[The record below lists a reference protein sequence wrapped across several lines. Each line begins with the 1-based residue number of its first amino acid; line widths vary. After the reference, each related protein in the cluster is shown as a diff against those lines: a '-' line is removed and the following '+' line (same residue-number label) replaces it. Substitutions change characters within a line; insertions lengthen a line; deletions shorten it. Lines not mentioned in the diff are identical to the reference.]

1 MAESVLDL
9 SLVIACYNEEYELV
23 DSVRQIVEIL
33 ESARWSWEL
42 IFVDDVS
49 RDRTRELIDRLIAQY
64 PDKTFRKLFH
74 DHNTGRGRTVS
85 DGFHLA
91 RGRYVGYIDID
102 LEVHARYIPTML
114 LALEHGADVATA
126 HRIYKVQPRL
136 FNRFVASQ
144 GYAHLMRWLLGVHL
158 KDTETGYKFFK
169 RDRLL
174 PLLDQVDQRALVLGY
189 RDHGAR
195 RTGGSGHSGNSLP
208 VRPPLRQTIHSE
220 RGARFDRLLQESV
233 ALPQRGAADS
243 RRTGDGGRSDRFGDR
258 SPAGR
263 VTRVFVDLSS
273 SHGTS
278 SADAAVVWPLFFGP
292 LRSHRC

>member
-33 ESARWSWEL
+33 DSARWSWEL

-49 RDRTRELIDRLIAQY
+49 RDQTRELIDHLIAQY
-64 PDKTFRKLFH
+64 PEKTLRKLFH
-74 DHNTGRGRTVS
+74 DHNTGRGRTVT
-85 DGFHLA
+85 DGFRLA
-91 RGRYVGYIDID
+91 RGRYLGYIDID
-102 LEVHARYIPTML
+102 LEVHARYIPAML

-136 FNRFVASQ
+136 FIRFVASQ

-174 PLLDQVDQRALVLGY
+174 PLLDQVANERWFWDTEIMVRAVLAGLVIQEIPCLFVRRY
-189 RDHGAR
+189 DKQSTVNVVRDSIDYFRDLWRFRRVAR
-195 RTGGSGHSGNSLP
+195 QIRAGQATADVPIAS
-208 VRPPLRQTIHSE
+208 VIDPPRAE
-220 RGARFDRLLQESV
+220 
-233 ALPQRGAADS
+233 
-243 RRTGDGGRSDRFGDR
+243 
-258 SPAGR
+258 
-263 VTRVFVDLSS
+263 
-273 SHGTS
+273 
-278 SADAAVVWPLFFGP
+278 
-292 LRSHRC
+292 

>member
-1 MAESVLDL
+1 MAESALDL

-23 DSVRQIVEIL
+23 DSVHQIVEIL

-49 RDRTRELIDRLIAQY
+49 SDRTRELIDRLIAQY
-64 PDKTFRKLFH
+64 PDKTLRKLFH

-114 LALEHGADVATA
+114 LALERGADVATA

-174 PLLDQVDQRALVLGY
+174 PLLDQVANERWFWDTEIMTRAVLAGLVIQEMPCLFIRRY
-189 RDHGAR
+189 DKQSTVNVLRDSIDYFKNLWRFRKVVQQIRAGQAEAAAPI
-195 RTGGSGHSGNSLP
+195 TPLID
-208 VRPPLRQTIHSE
+208 PPQAE
-220 RGARFDRLLQESV
+220 
-233 ALPQRGAADS
+233 
-243 RRTGDGGRSDRFGDR
+243 
-258 SPAGR
+258 
-263 VTRVFVDLSS
+263 
-273 SHGTS
+273 
-278 SADAAVVWPLFFGP
+278 
-292 LRSHRC
+292 

>member
-23 DSVRQIVEIL
+23 DSVHQVVEIL

-49 RDRTRELIDRLIAQY
+49 SDRTRELIDRLIAQY
-64 PDKTFRKLFH
+64 PDKTLRKLFH
-74 DHNTGRGRTVS
+74 DHNTGRGCTVS

-114 LALEHGADVATA
+114 LALERGADVATA

-136 FNRFVASQ
+136 FIRFVASQ

-174 PLLDQVDQRALVLGY
+174 PLLDQVANERWFWDTEIMVRAVLAGLVIQEIPCLFVRRY
-189 RDHGAR
+189 DKQSTVNVVRDSIDYFR
-195 RTGGSGHSGNSLP
+195 DLWRFRSV
-208 VRPPLRQTIHSE
+208 VRQIR
-220 RGARFDRLLQESV
+220 
-233 ALPQRGAADS
+233 
-243 RRTGDGGRSDRFGDR
+243 
-258 SPAGR
+258 AGQA
-263 VTRVFVDLSS
+263 T
-273 SHGTS
+273 
-278 SADAAVVWPLFFGP
+278 AAVPIASVIDPP
-292 LRSHRC
+292 RAE